1 MPVKTG
7 IHAGFP
13 LSKGNDRFEGNF
25 RAFSRRTQRGIY
37 MLTEKEV
44 CERAE
49 YCYLICLQLNWML
62 SNDSIQPVKYLEQIR
77 KSSLGLAEDDFIVM
91 TLEEGMKS
99 GLEDCGVN
107 NLILMYESF
116 VHAFCE
122 VMQIDIEDLRDS
134 MPREALQ
141 KLAAEMGVELSAS
154 A

>member
-1 MPVKTG
+1 
-7 IHAGFP
+7 
-13 LSKGNDRFEGNF
+13 
-25 RAFSRRTQRGIY
+25 

-62 SNDSIQPVKYLEQIR
+62 ANESIQPVKYIEQIR
-77 KSSLGLAEDDFIVM
+77 KSSLGLADDDFIVM

-122 VMQIDIEDLRDS
+122 VMQINIEDLRDS

-141 KLAAEMGVELSAS
+141 KLAAEMGVELNPADK
-154 A
+154 